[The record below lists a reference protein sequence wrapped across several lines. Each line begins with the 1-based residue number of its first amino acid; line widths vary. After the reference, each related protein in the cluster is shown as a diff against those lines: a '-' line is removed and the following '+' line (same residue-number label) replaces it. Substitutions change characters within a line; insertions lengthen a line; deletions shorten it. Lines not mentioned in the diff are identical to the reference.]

1 MPELPNVISDP
12 EQYYSIDSALANN
25 LDKDG
30 LLRLKA
36 VEQAVKFFKNKNVS
50 SIEQLDK
57 KIESIYNFL
66 NKQENG
72 TT

>member
-1 MPELPNVISDP
+1 MTELPNVISDP

-30 LLRLKA
+30 ILRLKA

>member
-1 MPELPNVISDP
+1 MELPNVTSDP
-12 EQYYSIDSALANN
+12 EQYYSIDAALANN

-36 VEQAVKFFKNKNVS
+36 VEQAVKFFKNKNVP

-66 NKQENG
+66 NKKENG
-72 TT
+72 TTT

>member
-1 MPELPNVISDP
+1 MELPNVISDP
-12 EQYYSIDSALANN
+12 EQYYDVDGALANN
-25 LDKDG
+25 LEKDG

-36 VEQAVKFFKNKNVS
+36 VEQAVKFFKNKNIS
-50 SIEQLDK
+50 HIEQLDK

-66 NKQENG
+66 TKKENG